1 MKVVSNTSPL
11 AYLILIRETRILPE
25 LFREFIIPPAVRDEL
40 GHPDAPESIQEWI
53 VDPPRWLS
61 IAHRPTAPPDQET
74 QRLDPGETEVLLL
87 ADTLNPDLLV
97 LDDWKARRVAKG
109 RGLPLTGLIGVLD
122 LAIERDL
129 IDARSVVD
137 RLRATTFRVSDQLLQ
152 KLLRS

>member
-61 IAHRPTAPPDQET
+61 IAHRPTAPRT
-74 QRLDPGETEVLLL
+74 
-87 ADTLNPDLLV
+87 
-97 LDDWKARRVAKG
+97 RRHN
-109 RGLPLTGLIGVLD
+109 GLIQGRRKFSCWR
-122 LAIERDL
+122 IR
-129 IDARSVVD
+129 
-137 RLRATTFRVSDQLLQ
+137 
-152 KLLRS
+152 